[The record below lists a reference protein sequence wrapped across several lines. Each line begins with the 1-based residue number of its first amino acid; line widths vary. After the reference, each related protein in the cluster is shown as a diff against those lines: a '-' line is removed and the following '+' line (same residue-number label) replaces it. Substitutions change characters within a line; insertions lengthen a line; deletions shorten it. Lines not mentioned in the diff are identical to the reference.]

1 MRSTWS
7 NEKNASLLLPCMERP
22 RIDRSGYTL
31 YNHAQKQVDTL
42 HPGLKGYIRFSE
54 DLELPPLPEN
64 IFIRA

>member
-1 MRSTWS
+1 
-7 NEKNASLLLPCMERP
+7 MERP

-54 DLELPPLPEN
+54 DPELPPLPEN